1 MAKYKVTVEGQGE
14 FVVEVP
20 DGSPPP
26 TPEQVWKQLQT
37 GTRQPAAPAAPA
49 PPAQPERGL
58 MEQFKD
64 IDRSLGQGFAFG
76 FGDEISAGLGAAYD
90 KLTGQPFGESY
101 DRRLKEE
108 RAGLDRARQE
118 HPFLSTAATIGGAV
132 ANPAFLPARGKTL
145 AQTAINAIKAG
156 SKGGFLSG
164 VGGSEG
170 GVQNRLVGG
179 AIGAGIG
186 AGVGGAIPVV
196 GATIRGGT
204 QRLADA
210 LADTPVGAALG
221 SFPGVTLPGQA
232 RGNQKILEA
241 LQRDG
246 MSLADAEARI
256 AELARSGKPINLA
269 DAGGENIRGLADASM
284 IPPTQA
290 RAGAAQQL
298 VERSGNAGGRISDDL
313 AKATGLNGDVL
324 MVSEALVA
332 KRAAESKPL
341 YEAAYQAGAGGIQ
354 NEQVLG
360 ILRLPHFRQAF
371 NRAKRI
377 AALEGRKLPDILDE
391 QGNLKQI
398 PDLQTLD
405 YVKRGLDDHLFTGRI
420 SGSLGKAEE
429 RALKQV
435 RAQFLATLDEA
446 VPEYAQA
453 RAAFAGPTQLIEAA
467 QAGTK
472 FTTLS
477 PQEIQRSL
485 ATEFNTPAEREH
497 FLLGAV
503 DTIRK
508 AISGSPDGSD
518 VYKRVFGN
526 VTKREQL
533 RALFPS
539 PEKFAEFEQAM
550 AAEKQMR
557 ITADAVR
564 GNSRTASRQFA
575 LDDLGF
581 DPVTP
586 MARAV
591 TGDWKGAVGQAASS
605 RLHGVVGANAEAIVP
620 QLFGDPRQALSVLRK
635 AEEALQQ
642 KAKTP
647 VRAPA
652 AVGNLGGLLGSG
664 VFR

>member
-1 MAKYKVTVEGQGE
+1 MAKYKITVEGQGE

-20 DGSPPP
+20 DGAPPP
-26 TPEQVWKQLQT
+26 TAEQVWAQLNSATKGPSPQ
-37 GTRQPAAPAAPA
+37 QPAAKTPTVGLDDILGPAL
-49 PPAQPERGL
+49 QGL
-58 MEQFKD
+58 TFG
-64 IDRSLGQGFAFG
+64 LGDEAAAGIGAG
-76 FGDEISAGLGAAYD
+76 MDWMAGKGNFGDRYDKRLQAHRQQLQQTQQNHPVISTAATVAGAIPTGRVPGMTGARGRTLADTARAAVAAGARGGAIAGAGSADGDLADRAVGAAR
-90 KLTGQPFGESY
+90 G
-101 DRRLKEE
+101 
-108 RAGLDRARQE
+108 AGIG
-118 HPFLSTAATIGGAV
+118 ATIGGA
-132 ANPAFLPARGKTL
+132 
-145 AQTAINAIKAG
+145 
-156 SKGGFLSG
+156 
-164 VGGSEG
+164 
-170 GVQNRLVGG
+170 
-179 AIGAGIG
+179 
-186 AGVGGAIPVV
+186 IPVA
-196 GATIRGGT
+196 GAAVRGT
-204 QRLADA
+204 VQRTADA
-210 LADTPVGAALG
+210 LADTPLG
-221 SFPGVTLPGQA
+221 PLMGRIPGITMPGQD
-232 RGNQKILEA
+232 RGTQKVLEA

-246 MSLADAEARI
+246 MSLADAEGRV
-256 AELARSGKPINLA
+256 AELSAGGKPINLA
-269 DAGGENIRGLADASM
+269 DAGGENVRGLADASM

-298 VERSGNAGGRISDDL
+298 VERSGNAGGRISSDL
-313 AKATGLNGDVL
+313 AKATGLHGDVL
-324 MVSEALVA
+324 TVSEALVA

-354 NEQVLG
+354 DPQVLA

-377 AALEGRKLPDILDE
+377 AALEGRKLPDILDD

-435 RAQFLATLDEA
+435 RAQFLASLDEA

-472 FTTLS
+472 FPTLS
-477 PQEIQRSL
+477 PQEIQRTL

-508 AISGSPDGSD
+508 TIAGSPDGAD

-533 RALFPS
+533 RSLFPS
-539 PEKFAEFEQAM
+539 PERFAEFEQAM
-550 AAEKQMR
+550 ASEKQMR

-564 GNSRTASRQFA
+564 GNSRTAARQFA
-575 LDDLGF
+575 LDDLGS

-591 TGDWKGAVGQAASS
+591 SGDWKGAVGQAASS

-635 AEEALQQ
+635 AEEALQK
-642 KAKTP
+642 KAATP
-647 VRAPA
+647 TRAPA